1 MGRGEVALKWKQ
13 RRSGLRIHHI
23 SLPPVL
29 LPALCFF
36 AGLLLGQ
43 SAMACVPD
51 STGEELRRYLQEFA
65 ALRQEE
71 TPSLPVMLRTAVL
84 YLRYPVLAFLSGF
97 SALGLALIPCAAAA
111 FGFFLSF
118 AVCCFAATFG
128 RTGILLALALMGIR
142 CAVTLPSFFLVA
154 GPALK
159 RSGETALAA
168 LGRGRRERRGAKSDW
183 LRFGAVILI
192 LLAGLCVDGLLS
204 PKLLKA
210 ALAGIT

>member
-13 RRSGLRIHHI
+13 RKSGLRIHRI
-23 SLPPVL
+23 SLPIVL
-29 LPALCFF
+29 LPALCFL

-65 ALRQEE
+65 ALKQEE
-71 TPSLPVMLRTAVL
+71 TSSLPVILRTAAL
-84 YLRYPVLAFLSGF
+84 YLRYPVLAFLGGF

-128 RTGILLALALMGIR
+128 GAGILLALALMGIR
-142 CAVTLPSFFLVA
+142 CAVTLPCFFLVA
-154 GPALK
+154 GPALR
-159 RSGETALAA
+159 RSGEMALAA
-168 LGRGRRERRGAKSDW
+168 LGKGRWDRRGIRDDW
-183 LRFGAVILI
+183 FRFGAAILM

-204 PKLLKA
+204 PWLLKA